1 MVKDKIYICISNLF
15 SKIISLRIIFQSTI
29 TRNICKSL
37 FFVFICQFLF
47 LQVEKEGRDDA
58 DTPDP
63 PKPLLCT
70 LCPHICS
77 SPTALGEHVLQAH
90 RSLSS
95 PLCES
100 PRPPSRKSCSKCT
113 EELASP
119 NAVCPHRKVCFLINS
134 LFCIAFSCSNRH
146 IAIYL

>member
-1 MVKDKIYICISNLF
+1 MWFSSAHWRKYVQITNNILWHLFIYLHYNPYSTLFIIIICG
-15 SKIISLRIIFQSTI
+15 
-29 TRNICKSL
+29 
-37 FFVFICQFLF
+37 F
-47 LQVEKEGRDDA
+47 LQVEKESRDDD

-70 LCPHICS
+70 LCPQICS

-119 NAVCPHRKVCFLINS
+119 NAVCPHRKVSMYMKLINS
-134 LFCIAFSCSNRH
+134 ILHFWYICTFYTYS
-146 IAIYL
+146 